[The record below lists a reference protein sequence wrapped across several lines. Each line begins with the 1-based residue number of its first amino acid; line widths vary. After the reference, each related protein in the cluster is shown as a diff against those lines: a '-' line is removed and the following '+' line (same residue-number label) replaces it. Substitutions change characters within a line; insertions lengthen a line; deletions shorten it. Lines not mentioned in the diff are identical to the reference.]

1 MMDWLDLLA
10 VQMTIKSLLQHQ
22 SSKASIL
29 QHSAVFTVQLSHWP
43 LSGCRH
49 GSLTVGRTPTK
60 EALASSRVSQGST
73 SSMPTLCPQAA
84 STLQAGNA
92 FHRSFISCWAWG
104 SCPKHMCAGAGGSAG
119 PLASIGCT
127 QGHSLSRTESGR
139 VAWGRKGICLGTTC
153 GESRNGTESSVNEWI
168 TSVQFSRSV
177 VSDSLRPHELQQ
189 DRKSTRLNSSH
200 TLASRMPSSA

>member
-1 MMDWLDLLA
+1 MNRGSWHGLLSLFLGRACAYRESLDPRLSRPR
-10 VQMTIKSLLQHQ
+10 VQSP
-22 SSKASIL
+22 A
-29 QHSAVFTVQLSHWP
+29 WP

-177 VSDSLRPHELQQ
+177 VSDSLRPHELQHA
-189 DRKSTRLNSSH
+189 RPPCPSPTPGVHSNSC
-200 TLASRMPSSA
+200 ASSL